1 MAANG
6 ADFAYAFPHRH
17 LLGIEGLNRLD
28 IEQLLNLG
36 DHYVEL
42 NRTRVKHADVLAGQ
56 TLLNLFFENSTRT
69 SSSFEIAGRRLGADV
84 ISMSVAMSSVKKGET
99 LIDTAMTL
107 NAMRPDLLVI
117 RHQSSGAVKLLSRKV
132 DCAVI
137 NAGDGTHEHPTQALL
152 DALTIRRRVG
162 DIGGLRIA
170 ICGDI
175 LHSRVARSNVQL
187 LNILGAQVRLIAPRT
202 LTPPGAAE
210 WGAEVFTD
218 MRKGLEGCD
227 VVMMLRLQQERM
239 DGAYLPSAREFF
251 HYYGLDQE
259 KLDYAKPDAFVMH
272 PGPMNRGVEIESGIA
287 DHKTR
292 SLITEQVEMGVA
304 IRMAVLETLAKNAPD
319 IGAKN
324 A

>member
-1 MAANG
+1 MSAE
-6 ADFAYAFPHRH
+6 YQYVFPHRH

-28 IEQLLNLG
+28 IEQLLDLG
-36 DHYVEL
+36 DRYVEL
-42 NRTRVKHADVLAGQ
+42 NRQREKHADVLAGR
-56 TLLNLFFENSTRT
+56 TLINLFFENSTRT
-69 SSSFEIAGRRLGADV
+69 QSSFEIAGRRLGADV
-84 ISMSVAMSSVKKGET
+84 VNMSVMTSSLKKGET
-99 LIDTAMTL
+99 LVDTAMTL

-117 RHQSSGAVKLLSRKV
+117 RHGSSGAVKLLSRKV

-175 LHSRVARSNVQL
+175 LHSRVARSNVAL
-187 LNILGAQVRLIAPRT
+187 LNLLGAEVRLIAPKT
-202 LTPPGAAE
+202 LTPAGAAD
-210 WGAEVFTD
+210 WGAQVFTD
-218 MRKGLEGCD
+218 MRKGLDGCD

-251 HYYGLDQE
+251 HFYGLDAD
-259 KLDYAKPDAFVMH
+259 KLSYAKPTAFVMH

-287 DHKTR
+287 DHPSR

-304 IRMAVLETLAKNAPD
+304 VRMAVLETLAKNAPD
-319 IGAKN
+319 IRAKN
-324 A
+324 S

>member
-1 MAANG
+1 MSSTG
-6 ADFAYAFPHRH
+6 ADYAYAFPHRH

-36 DHYVEL
+36 DRYVDL
-42 NRTRVKHADVLAGQ
+42 NRRRVKHVDVLAGQ
-56 TLLNLFFENSTRT
+56 TLLNLFFEASTRT

-117 RHQSSGAVKLLSRKV
+117 RHGSSGAVKLLSRKV

-152 DALTIRRRVG
+152 DALTIRRRIG

-202 LTPPGAAE
+202 LTPPGAAD

-259 KLDYAKPDAFVMH
+259 KLGYAKPEAFVMH

-304 IRMAVLETLAKNAPD
+304 VRMAVLETLAKNAPD

-324 A
+324 T

>member
-1 MAANG
+1 M

-36 DHYVEL
+36 DRYVEL
-42 NRTRVKHADVLAGQ
+42 NQQRSKHVDVLAGQ

-69 SSSFEIAGRRLGADV
+69 QSSFEIAGRRLGADV
-84 ISMSVAMSSVKKGET
+84 VTMSVATSSLKKGET

-132 DCAVI
+132 DCAVV

-162 DIGGLRIA
+162 DIGGLRVA

-175 LHSRVARSNVQL
+175 LHSRVARSNVAL
-187 LNILGAQVRLIAPRT
+187 LNILGAEVRLIAPRT
-202 LTPPGAAE
+202 LTPPGAE
-210 WGAEVFTD
+210 GWGATVFTD

-251 HYYGLDQE
+251 HFYGLDAE
-259 KLDYAKPDAFVMH
+259 KLACARPTAFVMH

-319 IGAKN
+319 IGSKN

>member
-1 MAANG
+1 MASKG
-6 ADFAYAFPHRH
+6 SDFAYAFPHRH

-28 IEQLLNLG
+28 IELLL
-36 DHYVEL
+36 DLADRYVDL
-42 NRTRVKHADVLAGQ
+42 NRRHMKHADVLAGR
-56 TLLNLFFENSTRT
+56 TLINLFFENSTRT
-69 SSSFEIAGRRLGADV
+69 QSSFEIAGRRLGADV
-84 ISMSVAMSSVKKGET
+84 INMSVMTSSLKKGET

-117 RHQSSGAVKLLSRKV
+117 RHGSSGAVKLLSRKV

-162 DIGGLRIA
+162 DLSAQRIA

-187 LNILGAQVRLIAPRT
+187 LSLMGAEVRLIAPKT
-202 LTPPGAAE
+202 LTPPGAAD
-210 WGAEVFTD
+210 WGASVFTD

-251 HYYGLDQE
+251 HFYGLDAE
-259 KLDYAKPDAFVMH
+259 KLAHANPGAFVMH
-272 PGPMNRGVEIESGIA
+272 PGPMNRGVEIESSVA

-304 IRMAVLETLAKNAPD
+304 IRMAVLETLAKGAPEM
-319 IGAKN
+319 GAVN
-324 A
+324 S